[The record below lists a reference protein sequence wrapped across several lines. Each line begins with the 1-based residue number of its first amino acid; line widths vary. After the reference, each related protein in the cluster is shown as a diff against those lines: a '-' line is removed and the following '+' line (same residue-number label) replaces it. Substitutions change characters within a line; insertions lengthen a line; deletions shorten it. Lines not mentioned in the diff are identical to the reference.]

1 MTCCCTKKNS
11 LVQTFLPLR
20 LIYPTASVLARVLAQ
35 GLNYPSMSNLS
46 SYLKRVATA
55 LDAYDGASVARALSS
70 DDSDVRQLAEARK
83 IPNGP
88 QLDMACGDALMQPY
102 DEMVSQL
109 LQRTDGAVHRPSP
122 PAKTFTT

>member
-1 MTCCCTKKNS
+1 
-11 LVQTFLPLR
+11 
-20 LIYPTASVLARVLAQ
+20 
-35 GLNYPSMSNLS
+35 MSNLS

-109 LQRTDGAVHRPSP
+109 LQRTDGAATSTAP
-122 PAKTFTT
+122 PRQNITT